1 MITKFDEN
9 QSILQVLFAYVDSL
23 TIGGVP
29 PVTGCPPICRKA
41 LLKCFFLKTVFQI
54 DSLRKLTRFLHQYP
68 SFRVSC
74 GLSFVP
80 HISTFSRVGTWFRNE
95 GIPLIHKQTLQEMNS
110 GLIPCVLID
119 STALRSSL
127 YDSQAKWGKS
137 TRYGWYK
144 GYKAHVCATP
154 EGVVLLSYTFTT
166 ANVHDSKMAPVL
178 LQDIQDRNVL
188 FSVADAAYD
197 SQHIYEVERTCDIFA
212 INPINPRNGEKIK
225 NTHRRVLSHFIQTIF
240 GKQLMKERGKIEQ
253 QFSTLKDKGLEQP
266 CWYGQNRYL
275 LHVQLVFLIHNIACL
290 F

>member
-1 MITKFDEN
+1 MITNFDQN
-9 QSILQVLFAYVDSL
+9 QSILQILFAYVDNL

-29 PVTGCPPICRKA
+29 PMTGRPPTCRKS

-54 DSLRKLTRFLHQYP
+54 SSLRKLTRFLHPYP
-68 SFRVSC
+68 SFRSSC

-80 HISTFSRVGTWFRNE
+80 HISTFSRVGTWFRDA
-95 GIPLIHKQTLQEMNS
+95 GISAIHEKVLQELNL

-144 GYKAHVCATP
+144 GYKAHVCSTP
-154 EGVVLLSYTFTT
+154 EGVVLSYAFTT

-178 LQDIQDRNVL
+178 LQDIEDQHVL
-188 FSVADAAYD
+188 FSIADAAYD
-197 SQHIYEVERTCDIFA
+197 SQSIYNIAGTCDIFPV
-212 INPINPRNGEKIK
+212 NPINSRNGEQMKSS
-225 NTHRRVLSHFIQTIF
+225 HRRVLSHFVTTTF
-240 GKQLMKERGKIEQ
+240 GKQLLKERGKIEQ
-253 QFSTLKDKGLEQP
+253 QFSNLKDKGLEQP
-266 CWYGQNRYL
+266 RWYGKNRYL
-275 LHVQLVFLIHNIACL
+275 LHIQLVFLIHNIAYL

>member
-1 MITKFDEN
+1 MITNFDQN
-9 QSILQVLFAYVDSL
+9 HSILQILFAYVDSV

-29 PVTGCPPICRKA
+29 PITGRPPICRKA
-41 LLKCFFLKTVFQI
+41 LLKCFFVKTVFQI
-54 DSLRKLTRFLHQYP
+54 NSLRKLTRFLHQYP

-95 GIPLIHKQTLQEMNS
+95 GIPLIHKQTLEEMNL

-127 YDSQAKWGKS
+127 YDSPAKWGKS

-144 GYKAHVCATP
+144 GYKAHVCSTP
-154 EGVVLLSYTFTT
+154 EGVVLSYAFTT

-178 LQDIQDRNVL
+178 LQDIQSQNVL
-188 FSVADAAYD
+188 FSIADAAYD
-197 SQHIYEVERTCDIFA
+197 SQRIYEIAKTCDIFA
-212 INPINPRNGEKIK
+212 VNPINPRNVEQSK
-225 NTHRRVLSHFIQTIF
+225 NTHRRVLSHFAQTIF

-253 QFSTLKDKGLEQP
+253 QFGNLKDKGLEQP
-266 CWYGQNRYL
+266 RWYGQNRYL
-275 LHVQLVFLIHNIACL
+275 LHVQLVFLIHNIAYL